1 MRTHYSTPSKLDALS
16 NILALKMGTNLTK
29 LFKRDSVLKADDT
42 GFIQQLQYVIKYRV
56 KREGKYL
63 YTNKE
68 LFGLLKITQSEAE
81 LVTLFQ
87 SLRQHF
93 GVKNLEN
100 EMQAYM
106 ILKHVSSRSLVAGVA
121 RKPNNSPFSDVD
133 TLDLLLKKKWLMPQ
147 GFGALIES
155 LTAIPDVK
163 TYGNLK
169 AYTEYYYGYAKH
181 QGGTDLLKKV
191 ETLIIDGKLHATIA
205 VASNSVAKNS
215 S

>member
-1 MRTHYSTPSKLDALS
+1 
-16 NILALKMGTNLTK
+16 MGTNLTK

-121 RKPNNSPFSDVD
+121 RKPNKFSRFCVS
-133 TLDLLLKKKWLMPQ
+133 KKKWLMPQ

-163 TYGNLK
+163 TFGGNVQTLLFEKWIKYKLAPNWIADGFGPPINK
-169 AYTEYYYGYAKH
+169 AYKH
-181 QGGTDLLKKV
+181 
-191 ETLIIDGKLHATIA
+191 
-205 VASNSVAKNS
+205 
-215 S
+215 